1 MAHLQLVS
9 DLVPWKEY
17 TIIELD
23 GESCKTL
30 RAFYETIADVMDFPD
45 DFGFTIDSLD
55 EMLENLSWM
64 AEDKIA
70 VYIKNSAHF
79 LANERNENKKL
90 TLLDRLAAVCEEWRW
105 VEPDEDD
112 FEKKELTFLFD
123 ESDNIRELL
132 AKADE

>member
-9 DLVPWKEY
+9 DLIPWNEY
-17 TIIELD
+17 TIFELD
-23 GESCKTL
+23 GENCKTL
-30 RAFYETIADVMDFPD
+30 RAFYETIAAGMEFPD

-55 EMLENLSWM
+55 EMLENLSWI

-79 LANERNENKKL
+79 LSNERNEHKKL
-90 TLLDRLAAVCEEWRW
+90 TLLDRLSAICEDWRW
-105 VEPDEDD
+105 MEGEDD

-123 ESDNIRELL
+123 ESDNMRELL
-132 AKADE
+132 EKADE